1 MDITSMVRDNIR
13 QLKPYSCARNEF
25 TGEASVFLDANENP
39 MNTPYNRYP
48 DPLQV
53 SLKAKIA
60 KLKQVKSS
68 QIMLGVGSDEPIDLT
83 IRIFCEPKHDNI
95 VAIDPTYG
103 MYQVCADINDVEYRK
118 VLLNPDYSLDAD
130 RLLAAVDEHTK
141 VIFLCSPNNP
151 TGNLLNRTE
160 MTKIVTGFEGI
171 VVIDEA
177 YIDFSS
183 ETSWLTD
190 LDHYPNLIVLQTFS
204 KAWGLASVRCGMAFA
219 SEEIIGFFN
228 KIKYPYNLNL
238 LTQNF
243 VSKQLDFEFQKK
255 EWVEMIVN
263 QRDQLASQLAALKQV
278 ENVFPSDANFLLV
291 KVADAEAI
299 YQQLVDRGIIVRNRN
314 TVSLCLGCLR
324 ITVGT
329 QTENTMLLR
338 SLNHLE
344 GQPVETENTDNKHIE
359 ERKAIVQRTTNET
372 DIFVRLDIDG
382 TGKTD
387 ISTGIGFFDHLLDQI
402 GRHSGM
408 DLTIHVKGDLHVDE
422 HHTIE
427 DTAIALGEALSK
439 ALGSK
444 RGIERYGFCL
454 PMDDC
459 LCSVALDFG
468 GRAWLVY
475 DATFTREKIGEMPTE
490 MFQHFFKSLS
500 DAAKMNLNIKAEGE
514 NEHHKAEGIFKALA
528 RAIKMAVKRDI
539 HNHELPSTKGVL

>member
-1 MDITSMVRDNIR
+1 MDITNLIRENIR
-13 QLKPYSCARNEF
+13 RMKPYSCARNEF
-25 TGEASVFLDANENP
+25 KGEASVFLDANENP
-39 MNTPYNRYP
+39 LNTPYNRYP
-48 DPLQV
+48 DPLQE

-60 KLKQVKSS
+60 RLKNVRPS
-68 QIMLGVGSDEPIDLT
+68 QIMIGVGSDEPIDLT
-83 IRIFCEPKHDNI
+83 IRIFCDPEKDNI

-103 MYQVCADINDVEYRK
+103 MYQVCADINNVEYRK
-118 VLLNPDYSLDAD
+118 ALLNPDFSLDAE
-130 RLLAAVDEHTK
+130 RLLAATDKHTK

-151 TGNLLNRTE
+151 TGNLLNRSE
-160 MTKIVTGFEGI
+160 MAKIITGFKGI

-190 LDHYPNLIVLQTFS
+190 LDRYPNLIVLQTFS

-219 SEEIIGFFN
+219 SEKIIGYFN
-228 KIKYPYNLNL
+228 KIKYPYNINF

-243 VSKQLDFEFQKK
+243 VSEQLNYESRKR
-255 EWVEMIVN
+255 EWVNMLVS
-263 QRDQLASQLAALKQV
+263 QRNELAGQLAALKQV
-278 ENVFPSDANFLLV
+278 ENVYPSDANFLLI
-291 KVADAEAI
+291 KVSDANLLYTKLIE
-299 YQQLVDRGIIVRNRN
+299 RGIVVRNRN
-314 TVSLCLGCLR
+314 TVSLCQGCLR

-329 QTENTMLLR
+329 KEENTKLLNA
-338 SLNHLE
+338 LKEFE
-344 GQPVETENTDNKHIE
+344 GQPIDIYFVAE
-359 ERKAIVQRTTNET
+359 ERKAVVKRTTNET
-372 DIFVRLDIDG
+372 DIFISLHIDG

-387 ISTGIGFFDHLLDQI
+387 ISTGLGFFDHLLDQI
-402 GRHSGM
+402 GKHSGM

-427 DTAIALGEALSK
+427 DTAIALGEALWK

-468 GRAWLVY
+468 GRAWLVF
-475 DATFTREKIGEMPTE
+475 DAAFKREKIGEMPTE
-490 MFQHFFKSLS
+490 MIPHFFKSLS

-514 NEHHKAEGIFKALA
+514 NEHHKAEGIFKTLA
-528 RAIKMAVKRDI
+528 RAIKMAVRRDI
-539 HNHELPSTKGVL
+539 NNFELPSTKGML